1 MARSHIPSTQTLRAF
16 ESAVRH
22 RSYSRAAREIGVTHG
37 AISQRI
43 RELEDR
49 HGTRLFQRV
58 GRGMVPTEFALL
70 VATQVRSAL
79 SLLDRA
85 FVTRER
91 RARTLRLSVLPSF
104 ASYWLLPRLAE
115 FHSRHGD
122 VELEVDT
129 TTKLIGPDDDVDL
142 AIRYGPGAWP
152 GVQARRLCTE
162 RLSVVCAPAYRD
174 AQGIDVP
181 ADLRGDMMIRN
192 PWQPW
197 TPWLRAANLTNLE
210 PSGRVYLDSGLVL
223 QAAVLGYGV
232 ALGRSLLMHDALTEG
247 RLIRLFELE
256 VEDVYGRYVVN
267 LRPSNADT
275 QIFESWLASR
285 CPSLHTDTP
294 RASGCRARK

>member
-1 MARSHIPSTQTLRAF
+1 
-16 ESAVRH
+16 
-22 RSYSRAAREIGVTHG
+22 
-37 AISQRI
+37 
-43 RELEDR
+43 
-49 HGTRLFQRV
+49 
-58 GRGMVPTEFALL
+58 
-70 VATQVRSAL
+70 
-79 SLLDRA
+79 
-85 FVTRER
+85 
-91 RARTLRLSVLPSF
+91 
-104 ASYWLLPRLAE
+104 
-115 FHSRHGD
+115 
-122 VELEVDT
+122 
-129 TTKLIGPDDDVDL
+129 LIGPDDDVDL
-142 AIRYGPGAWP
+142 AIRYGPAAWP

-223 QAAVLGYGV
+223 QATVLGYGV
-232 ALGRSLLMHDALTEG
+232 ALGRSLLMHYALAEG

-275 QIFESWLASR
+275 QIFESWSAYRYASR
-285 CPSLHTDTP
+285 KREP
-294 RASGCRARK
+294 REEVGCEDKHRSDYGARDPTRVRIFCAWPVNQKEALGGAPKILAF